1 MNEHAKNEDLRTG
14 DVVRVIGQSHYTID
28 RIEPYAGPLVDI
40 VFAIA
45 TFRKGAGPLT
55 GMSLERVGY
64 TERL

>member
-1 MNEHAKNEDLRTG
+1 MSEQVPNEDLRTG
-14 DVVRVIGQSHYTID
+14 DVVRVWYSSHYTID

-45 TFRKGAGPLT
+45 RFRKGAGPLT
-55 GMSLERVGY
+55 GMSLERGGY